1 MIKPKHKAF
10 LFLIAAFSL
19 ANCSDEINVNET
31 EPAIDQDKNAID
43 SFRMGNAEIRQDII
57 NALITD
63 GIEHW
68 ENDDGSI
75 GFYVKDAEKIDAIG
89 YFAIGAY
96 AARQ

>member
-1 MIKPKHKAF
+1 MIKPRNKALF
-10 LFLIAAFSL
+10 FLIAAFFL

-31 EPAIDQDKNAID
+31 EPTIVQDKNAID

>member
-1 MIKPKHKAF
+1 
-10 LFLIAAFSL
+10 
-19 ANCSDEINVNET
+19 
-31 EPAIDQDKNAID
+31 
-43 SFRMGNAEIRQDII
+43 MGNAEIRQDII

>member
-1 MIKPKHKAF
+1 MIKPKNKAL
-10 LFLIAAFSL
+10 LFLIAAFFL
-19 ANCSDEINVNET
+19 ANCSDEVNVNET
-31 EPAIDQDKNAID
+31 EPTIAKDKNAID

-75 GFYVKDAEKIDAIG
+75 GFYVKDTEKIDAIG